1 MFSPDPALGSAAPL
15 PASLVFQRITVR
27 KPAETVLGNESA
39 NQKSKRRSRAAEFC
53 RVAAPKQERLFLGGC
68 LLMFWLMNAASLSG
82 YVILIIFIL
91 VALGRLAKHSV
102 TLLAERLPRRSRSRQ
117 YLIACASAAFFSL
130 LAVRGCYIAA
140 VIVDSQF
147 RTDPLQIYSSRR

>member
-1 MFSPDPALGSAAPL
+1 
-15 PASLVFQRITVR
+15 
-27 KPAETVLGNESA
+27 
-39 NQKSKRRSRAAEFC
+39 
-53 RVAAPKQERLFLGGC
+53 
-68 LLMFWLMNAASLSG
+68 MFWLMNAASLSG